1 MITGK
6 DLQKVLE
13 TNQSVLDVQVDQWLE
28 KKVLPFF
35 TRNGFTTEMPNSIN
49 SEDLVNTLGSRGIVA
64 EIMYGDLGR
73 KETLISISVP
83 PQGG

>member
-35 TRNGFTTEMPNSIN
+35 KHNGFTTEMPSNIEGN
-49 SEDLVNTLGSRGIVA
+49 LVGTLKRRGIVA